1 MSAHAV
7 RWELNTG
14 ERRCSC
20 SLPVYAAE
28 LNNERYYKDQMFGS
42 ESIR

>member
-7 RWELNTG
+7 QREINTG
-14 ERRCSC
+14 ERRCSRG
-20 SLPVYAAE
+20 LPVYAAE